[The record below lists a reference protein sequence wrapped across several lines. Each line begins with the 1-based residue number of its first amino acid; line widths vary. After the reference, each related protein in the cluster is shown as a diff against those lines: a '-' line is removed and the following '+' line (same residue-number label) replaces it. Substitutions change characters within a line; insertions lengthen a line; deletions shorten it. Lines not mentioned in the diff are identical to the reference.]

1 MPGQCGQREP
11 ITDNTGRGVF
21 RTFVFGILLGFAL
34 AAAALH
40 FLPAVNQHREASLI
54 SVQANGGTLERFRI
68 ELPEDRILAGGAGA
82 QAMPAGLDWPA
93 SLADT
98 RAELY
103 KVRNERGI
111 VIGVASRLE
120 GREQG
125 AGELVEWALHLP
137 ARGTMFL
144 SLRPGE
150 APGDYAGRLR
160 AGTREF
166 SGLTGSA
173 QERVVPAAVDGGDE
187 SNDGRIELLTARTS
201 TRGPGR

>member
-1 MPGQCGQREP
+1 M
-11 ITDNTGRGVF
+11 F

-68 ELPEDRILAGGAGA
+68 ELPEDRILAGGAGV
-82 QAMPAGLDWPA
+82 QALPESLDWPA
-93 SLADT
+93 SLGDT
-98 RAELY
+98 RADLY

-111 VIGVASRLE
+111 VIGVASRLA

-125 AGELVEWALHLP
+125 AGELVEWAVHLP

-173 QERVVPAAVDGGDE
+173 QERAVRAPEGGGDE
-187 SNDGRIELLTARTS
+187 ESEGRIELLTARS
-201 TRGPGR
+201 SARGAAP